1 MLEQKTIDIIKSTV
15 PFLRENG
22 TELTKEFYRMLFIN
36 HPELQ
41 GMFDMEKQKSG
52 QQPTNLAGAILAVA
66 ENIDTLEKILP
77 AIEKIGVTHVK
88 KNVLPEQYPIVGHTL
103 LEAMKTILGDL
114 ATDELLEAWGKA
126 YEIIAKIFIDIE
138 DNIYKN
144 NYI

>member
-52 QQPTNLAGAILAVA
+52 QQPTNLA
-66 ENIDTLEKILP
+66 E
-77 AIEKIGVTHVK
+77 IGRAACRERVFITVEFW
-88 KNVLPEQYPIVGHTL
+88 VVG
-103 LEAMKTILGDL
+103 G
-114 ATDELLEAWGKA
+114 
-126 YEIIAKIFIDIE
+126 
-138 DNIYKN
+138 
-144 NYI
+144 